1 MTIAGVEERLCL
13 RRVEATGPVIFCY
26 SVQIMRCMMKEN
38 FCQGKRNR
46 VPVCQDKY
54 IELTLRPAFRIF
66 LVPLLFIAELFCE
79 AAFAAA
85 MHDGAAAILTKVFG
99 NISAVDHKAGQYNSL
114 AECHGQKSQQ

>member
-1 MTIAGVEERLCL
+1 MTIVGVEERLCL
-13 RRVEATGPVIFCY
+13 RRVETSRPGIFCN
-26 SVQIMRCMMKEN
+26 SIQIMGCVLKEN
-38 FCQGKRNR
+38 FCQGKRTR
-46 VPVCQDKY
+46 VPVCQGEHV
-54 IELTLRPAFRIF
+54 ELTLRPAFRIF
-66 LVPLLFIAELFCE
+66 LVFLLFIAKLFCK